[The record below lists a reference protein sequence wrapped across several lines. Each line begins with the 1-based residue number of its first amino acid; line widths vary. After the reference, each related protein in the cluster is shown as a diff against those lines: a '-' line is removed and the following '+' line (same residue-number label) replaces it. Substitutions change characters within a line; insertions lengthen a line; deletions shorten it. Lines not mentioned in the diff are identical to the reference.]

1 MIIFKLRHDVS
12 WLSRNKGSL
21 TINNLLSFK
30 FKYTY
35 VIIHSQISMI
45 GVKKGEY
52 LIMINKN
59 IYLDV
64 AYIPHWLPATI
75 LII

>member
-1 MIIFKLRHDVS
+1 MIIFKLRHGVS
-12 WLSRNKGSL
+12 WLSRKKGSL
-21 TINNLLSFK
+21 TISNLLSFK

-35 VIIHSQISMI
+35 VIIKSQISMI
-45 GVKKGEY
+45 GVNKEEY
-52 LIMINKN
+52 LIMIKKN

-64 AYIPHWLPATI
+64 AYIPHWLSAAI

>member
-1 MIIFKLRHDVS
+1 MIR
-12 WLSRNKGSL
+12 
-21 TINNLLSFK
+21 
-30 FKYTY
+30 
-35 VIIHSQISMI
+35 
-45 GVKKGEY
+45 VKKGEY

-64 AYIPHWLPATI
+64 AYIPHWLSAAI